1 MPSVFISYRKS
12 DFKAAERLAIEIRN
26 HGHQVWLDEWKV
38 NLGDS
43 IVARMNEGLEA
54 ADYVVMC
61 YSSSGVTSP
70 WMSREWMSALARQL
84 EGHKVRLLPVV
95 LTGGD
100 PPPILADIVYV
111 DLVKDWSNG
120 VAKLLAVIR

>member
-1 MPSVFISYRKS
+1 LPNVFISYRRS
-12 DFKAAERLAIEIRN
+12 DFNAAERLAIEIRK

-61 YSSSGVTSP
+61 YSSSGATSP

-120 VAKLLAVIR
+120 VAKLLVAIR

>member
-1 MPSVFISYRKS
+1 M
-12 DFKAAERLAIEIRN
+12 EGQL
-26 HGHQVWLDEWKV
+26 
-38 NLGDS
+38 
-43 IVARMNEGLEA
+43 NEGLEA